1 MKCILIR
8 IRMDD
13 IFGVTDLVQKKVH
26 GDEEAHHVI
35 HESTAT
41 VPSKD
46 AKATA
51 TAVHVEDDAVKE
63 VK

>member
-1 MKCILIR
+1 
-8 IRMDD
+8 MDD